1 VRFIVRLQL
10 RVHGLRPP
18 CTVARKR
25 RDAPAFDYS
34 MILSTHRLQ
43 VPLNP
48 AASLFFV
55 SRSLNDPVSHVG
67 PASHAALLCRAL
79 SRHSL
84 LSQALV
90 LLMSRALM
98 SLVFVS
104 RSLVDPVSHVGPV
117 SHTALLCRAL
127 SRHSL
132 LSQALVLLSRHAL
145 SCRYLVS
152 LSRIALY
159 SSCIALLRA
168 ALSHAPPFIT
178 SSRNSYLHRRRP
190 TPRLFFSINSAV
202 RYMTPRRPYS
212 KPTERAGQ
220 QNLEAQ

>member
-1 VRFIVRLQL
+1 MRFIVRLQL

-67 PASHAALLCRAL
+67 PASHA
-79 SRHSL
+79 
-84 LSQALV
+84 
-90 LLMSRALM
+90 
-98 SLVFVS
+98 
-104 RSLVDPVSHVGPV
+104 
-117 SHTALLCRAL
+117 ALLCRAL